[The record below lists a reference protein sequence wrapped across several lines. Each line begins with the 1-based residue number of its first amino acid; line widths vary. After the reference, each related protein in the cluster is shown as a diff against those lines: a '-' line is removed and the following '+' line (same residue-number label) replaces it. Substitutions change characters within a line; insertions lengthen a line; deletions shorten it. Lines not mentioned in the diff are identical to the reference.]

1 MISSVA
7 ARGNTLA
14 MSNPSKRFAQKP
26 VVPAVVPLRL
36 QWLKFLNQQPLQLNN
51 RTQHQL
57 RSKNQ
62 LQNLFKLQFTAHL
75 STQSPR
81 FLETDPATSQPPVAS
96 PRISTLDQSSS
107 SRLKPSTSQSTKSR
121 STRLQSSSSRLPA
134 VINSLVAQPG
144 NRSVEM
150 HLSKNSALELAVFAV
165 TNHSI
170 TSLQSLQS
178 LRSLCTGQPNALLS
192 KLPQSFSNL
201 CTSLSLQSLL
211 SLQLS
216 VDAVINTQ
224 TAKPTATSA
233 RTESS

>member
-14 MSNPSKRFAQKP
+14 MSNPSKRFARKP

-36 QWLKFLNQQPLQLNN
+36 QWLKFLNQQPLQSNN
-51 RTQHQL
+51 RTQHQFK
-57 RSKNQ
+57 SKNQ
-62 LQNLFKLQFTAHL
+62 LQNRFKLRFTAHL

-81 FLETDPATSQPPVAS
+81 FLETDPATSQPLVAS
-96 PRISTLDQSSS
+96 PRTFTLDLSSN
-107 SRLKPSTSQSTKSR
+107 SRLQLSTSQSTKSR
-121 STRLQSSSSRLPA
+121 STRLQSSSRLPA

-144 NRSVEM
+144 NQSVEM
-150 HLSKNSALELAVFAV
+150 HLSKSSALELAVFAV
-165 TNHSI
+165 TNHNI

-178 LRSLCTGQPNALLS
+178 LQSLCTGQPNALLS

-201 CTSLSLQSLL
+201 STSQ

-216 VDAVINTQ
+216 VAAAINTQ
-224 TAKPTATSA
+224 TAKRTATSA